1 MCQRLVKEKLT
12 LNTNQA
18 QLCAS
23 PPTHPFIGELSLSAW
38 VCPCCFRDNQHLS
51 QSVHKNEVCC
61 FQPPLKKENTAHLLL
76 CSKDCCCM
84 QSPVCPAQGT
94 SKSKRLH
101 LQVYGT
107 KRWISACPTHPPCFG
122 PQCPCR
128 YCSTAAIIFF
138 CWGQIHARGCSRDA
152 KHISVVPVRMRD
164 TAAEQCHL
172 FLWHLSP
179 VACLGSPQD
188 TAHAQQQCGAETHRQ
203 VLSGLPGQCN
213 VPKLC
218 FPTLLEERPCTG
230 QPQAPPPQV
239 KVLPAG
245 REVSACWAYAHPS
258 SCPALTNWAYHPPK

>member
-1 MCQRLVKEKLT
+1 MKFAAFSLPSKKK
-12 LNTNQA
+12 NT
-18 QLCAS
+18 
-23 PPTHPFIGELSLSAW
+23 T
-38 VCPCCFRDNQHLS
+38 
-51 QSVHKNEVCC
+51 
-61 FQPPLKKENTAHLLL
+61 HLLL

-138 CWGQIHARGCSRDA
+138 CWGQIHTRGCSRDA
-152 KHISVVPVRMRD
+152 KHVSVVPVRMRD
-164 TAAEQCHL
+164 AAAEQSHL

-188 TAHAQQQCGAETHRQ
+188 TAHAQQRCGAGTHRQ
-203 VLSGLPGQCN
+203 VLSGLPGQCT
-213 VPKLC
+213 VPELC

-230 QPQAPPPQV
+230 QPQAPPPRV

-258 SCPALTNWAYHPPK
+258 SCPALTNWAYHPPKQGRNQAAVCYKNILSALPPFLLGSEGALAILTSMANESPAEPSALVSQEGDREVN